1 MTTFNFTLSSSTK
14 SNGEKSIIIV
24 LIKERKNTSIS
35 ILKSCNKE
43 DWSFET
49 SRVKNCNKN
58 SVNINKFIDK
68 YTVIV
73 KEIIDNFELQDEP
86 YDLKDIVDSIKSF
99 KEKKAPI
106 SYTEFHTE
114 LIQNL
119 KKEGKESTAKT
130 EKDTLKSIQKFF
142 KKDKIAFKE
151 IDYLALLRYASH
163 LTSIGNKNATIGI
176 RTRTIRAV
184 FNKAIKAGLISK
196 NLYPFEKFKIAKIKD
211 NSKKEFLTEEEIQL
225 LKNYECKNNNEQF
238 AKDIFL
244 FSYYARGI
252 NFIDLILLT
261 KASISNEHIRYIRR
275 KTGVLVTFK
284 MNDFIRTI
292 IEKYSSDNNS
302 KFIFNILKQNEFKP
316 NYIQNKKNKYLGK
329 YINPYLKNIFE
340 NCKIDKHIT
349 YYCARHSFATILK
362 FNNVSIEI
370 IREALGHKDIQ
381 STMSYLNTLPEN
393 KLDSVIENI
402 IL

>member
-14 SNGEKSIIIV
+14 ANGEKSIVIV
-24 LIKERKNTSIS
+24 LIKDRKNTSIS
-35 ILKSCNKE
+35 ISKSCKE
-43 DWSFET
+43 KDWSFET
-49 SRVKNCNKN
+49 SRVKNCHKD
-58 SVNINKFIDK
+58 SQNINKFIEK
-68 YTVIV
+68 YSSIL
-73 KEIIDNFELQDEP
+73 KKIIDDFEFNEEP
-86 YDLKDIVDSIKSF
+86 YELKDIVSALKTYKD
-99 KEKKAPI
+99 KKAPI

-114 LIQNL
+114 LIYNL

-142 KKDKIAFKE
+142 KKEKITFKE
-151 IDYLALLRYASH
+151 IDYLTLLRYVSH

-184 FNKAIKAGLISK
+184 FNKAINGGIIPK
-196 NLYPFEKFKIAKIKD
+196 NLYPFEKFKISKIKD
-211 NSKKEFLTEEEIQL
+211 TSKKEFLTEDEIQL
-225 LKNYECKNNNEQF
+225 FKNHDCKNKNEQF
-238 AKDIFL
+238 AKDMFL
-244 FSYYARGI
+244 LSYYARGI
-252 NFIDLILLT
+252 NFVDLILLT
-261 KASISNEHIRYIRR
+261 KSSISKDHITYVRR

-284 MNDFIRTI
+284 MNNFIKDI
-292 IEKYSSDNNS
+292 INKYSSNEDS
-302 KFIFNILKQNEFKP
+302 KYIFSIMKENEPDP

-329 YINPYLKNIFE
+329 FINPFLKDIVAG
-340 NCKIDKHIT
+340 CKINKHIT

-362 FNNVSIEI
+362 FNNISIEI
-370 IREALGHKDIQ
+370 IREALGHKDIH

>member
-35 ILKSCNKE
+35 ILKSCKKE

-68 YTVIV
+68 YTAIV

-86 YDLKDIVDSIKSF
+86 YELKDIVDAIKSF

-142 KKDKIAFKE
+142 KRDKIAFKD
-151 IDYLALLRYASH
+151 IDYLALLRYVSH

-252 NFIDLILLT
+252 NFVDLILLT
-261 KASISNEHIRYIRR
+261 KSSISNEHIRYIRR

-292 IEKYSSDNNS
+292 IEKYSSDSNS

-340 NCKIDKHIT
+340 NCNINKHIT